1 MKQFLVIGAGRF
13 GAGLVKELSSQ
24 GAEVI
29 VWDKNK
35 KKLEEV
41 EEYATHCFVGDLRE
55 NDIIDQMEIEEFD
68 AVFTAIGTDAY
79 SAILIVK
86 KLKERNAKKIIAKAI
101 KKEVGE
107 ILLALGAS
115 KVVYPEEEAGMK
127 IARQEYLGEVK
138 DFFEISRGVSAVEI
152 PVPEQLWG
160 QTLSGLD
167 FSRKFGLNVSLLVR
181 KEKAILSHFADL
193 PFEEGDYLV
202 VVGENKK
209 IMKFRKKFS

>member
-1 MKQFLVIGAGRF
+1 MKHFLVIGAGRF
-13 GAGLVKELSSQ
+13 GTGLIKELSSQ

-29 VWDKNK
+29 VWDKSK

-41 EEYATHCFVGDLRE
+41 EDYATHCFVGDLRE
-55 NDIIDQMEIEEFD
+55 NDIIDEMDIEGFD

-86 KLKERNAKKIIAKAI
+86 KLKERNAKKIVAKAI

-107 ILLALGAS
+107 ILYSLGAD
-115 KVVYPEEEAGMK
+115 KVVYPEEEAGIK

-138 DFFEISRGVSAVEI
+138 DFFEISKGVSAVEI
-152 PVPEQLWG
+152 LIPDKLLG
-160 QTLSGLD
+160 QTLSSLD
-167 FSRKFGLNVSLLVR
+167 FSKKYGLNVSLIVR
-181 KEKAILSHFADL
+181 RGKPILSHFADL

-209 IMKFRKKFS
+209 IMRFRKKFE